1 MKLQQVLSLTR
12 QAIDDYGMIEEGDKI
27 AVGLS
32 GGKDSITL
40 LYALAH
46 LKTFYPRHFD
56 LMAITVDV
64 GFQNIDFTKLQ
75 QLCDSLNVPYHIIH
89 TQIAQIVFDARQDTN
104 PCSLCSKMRKGA
116 MNDKIIELGC
126 NKVAY
131 GHHKDDLLESM
142 MMSFLFEGRF
152 NTFLPVTHWD
162 RTDLILIRPLIYMY
176 EGNVKGFIKET
187 DLPVVKNP
195 CPVDGSTKREY
206 VKKIINQLNHDHPG
220 AKSRMYRAIMES
232 IVNPECPPVR

>member
-27 AVGLS
+27 AIGLS

-40 LYALAH
+40 LYALSH
-46 LKTFYPRHFD
+46 LKSFYPRHFD
-56 LMAITVDV
+56 LLAVTVDV
-64 GFQNIDFTKLQ
+64 GFQNIDFDKTQ
-75 QLCDSLNVPYHIIH
+75 QLCDSLKVPYHIIP

-116 MNDKIIELGC
+116 INDTVKELGC

-142 MMSFLFEGRF
+142 MMSLLFEARLH
-152 NTFLPVTHWD
+152 TFLPVTYWD
-162 RTDLILIRPLIYMY
+162 RSDLTLIRPLIYMF
-176 EGNVKGFIKET
+176 EGDVKGFIKEM
-187 DLPVVKNP
+187 DIPIVKNP

-220 AKSRMYRAIMES
+220 AKSRMYRAIMEG
-232 IVNPECPPVR
+232 IVHPKCPPIR